1 MNAGMKYSNG
11 NAAIVIAITERT
23 NPLTGKQYEKVTCS
37 IADIYKMRA
46 TLTDAEWIDID
57 LQATAVN
64 QIIEAGYALGLEPV
78 HIYANVVSM
87 LGLSDLE
94 FVEAW

>member
-11 NAAIVIAITERT
+11 KAAIVVAITERT
-23 NPLTGKQYEKVTCS
+23 NPITGKQYEKVTCS

-46 TLTDAEWIDID
+46 TLTASEWIDIE
-57 LQATAVN
+57 LQASAVS
-64 QIIEAGYALGLEPV
+64 QIIEAGYALGIEPV